1 MLSVPKPEVSWPS
14 QSGPQSGVP
23 FMFMPNIHWLFLEF
37 PKRASQVST
46 NQYVSCNHYERIT
59 SPHHPPP
66 HPHPPASSSPIPR
79 LLKPI
84 LSLHWCHL
92 WANVLSVP
100 VSPSSQG
107 TWIALSSKQR
117 WEISSLSPV
126 QHCHPRWLSGKES
139 THQFRRRGFNLWV
152 RKIPWRRKWQPTSYS
167 CLENS
172 MDRGAW
178 QAIVH
183 LVAKSWT
190 QPSD

>member
-1 MLSVPKPEVSWPS
+1 MGSHLCLCLIYIGYFWNSQRGPHKCPQTSMLVATTMRE
-14 QSGPQSGVP
+14 
-23 FMFMPNIHWLFLEF
+23 
-37 PKRASQVST
+37 
-46 NQYVSCNHYERIT
+46 
-59 SPHHPPP
+59 SPPLTIPP
-66 HPHPPASSSPIPR
+66 PHPPASSSPIPR

-84 LSLHWCHL
+84 LSLHWRHL